1 MNDEFATQAG
11 DIAAEIAI
19 ALNER
24 YPDRVH
30 AENSEAVLKFDNGKI
45 FKIIVKSDD

>member
-19 ALNER
+19 ALNEH

-30 AENSEAVLKFDNGKI
+30 AENSEVVLKFDNGKI